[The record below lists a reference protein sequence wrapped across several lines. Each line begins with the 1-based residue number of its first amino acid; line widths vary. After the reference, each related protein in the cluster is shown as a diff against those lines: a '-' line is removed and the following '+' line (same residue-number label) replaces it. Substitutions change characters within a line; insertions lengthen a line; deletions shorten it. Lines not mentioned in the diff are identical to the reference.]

1 MVDKSGSV
9 PVQIEH
15 LLGIVRR
22 LRDPDQGCPWD
33 VGQTFQSIVPH
44 TIEEA
49 YELADAIESNDFDQ
63 IREEAGDVLFQ
74 VLFYAQ
80 MADEKQH
87 FNFADVVDG
96 LSEKLIRRHPHVFS
110 RNSTA
115 QQETPI
121 AVSDVSDSWEKIKR
135 TERQRK
141 QQSGILDDI
150 PVSLPALTRAQKIQ
164 KRASRVGFDWAD
176 LAGVFEKLEEEICE
190 LKEALVEGEKA
201 AIESE
206 LGDVLFCVVNLAR
219 HLDFDAETAMRGA
232 TRKFEGRFRLMEEQA
247 IASGSRLEDES
258 ASTLEARWQAAKR
271 DLSQIE

>member
-44 TIEEA
+44 TLEEA

-135 TERQRK
+135 TERQGK

-176 LAGVFEKLEEEICE
+176 VAGVYEKLEEEICE

-258 ASTLEARWQAAKR
+258 VSTLEARWQTAKR

>member
-135 TERQRK
+135 TERQGK

-176 LAGVFEKLEEEICE
+176 VAGVFEKLEEEICE

-258 ASTLEARWQAAKR
+258 VSTLEARWQAGKTRSLA
-271 DLSQIE
+271 S

>member
-141 QQSGILDDI
+141 HQSGILDDI

-176 LAGVFEKLEEEICE
+176 VAGVFEKLEEEICE

-258 ASTLEARWQAAKR
+258 VSTLEARWQTAKR